1 MLHFVVYRLIT
12 VGDDGEW
19 KPYAICAYVMQGP
32 PRNILQNGWM
42 SFAFI
47 CFLHIFWFLFLFF
60 ISHSATAAAAILLF
74 WHLACVVST
83 NQKAV
88 ASQQGISYKA
98 CCCPAEY
105 YILDAVW
112 AVTWRVVCH
121 AFILWGPVAQWQ
133 SIKMTRPSER
143 KKNTSND
150 GEQELLV
157 RLFDVWSL
165 NIYSAMMERRIKV
178 IKKGIFGW
186 MVTGKI
192 KQPNQTKK

>member
-1 MLHFVVYRLIT
+1 M
-12 VGDDGEW
+12 
-19 KPYAICAYVMQGP
+19 KAICYLCICNARTAQKYTTK
-32 PRNILQNGWM
+32 WM
-42 SFAFI
+42 DEF
-47 CFLHIFWFLFLFF
+47 CFYLFPIYIWIFVSVF
-60 ISHSATAAAAILLF
+60 
-74 WHLACVVST
+74 HLAFSSSSNFFCFGTWRALLARIKRRWPVSR
-83 NQKAV
+83 V
-88 ASQQGISYKA
+88 YHKA
-98 CCCPAEY
+98 CCCPAGY
-105 YILDAVW
+105 YILLDAVW

-165 NIYSAMMERRIKV
+165 NIYSAMMKRRIKV
-178 IKKGIFGW
+178 IKKRIFGW

-192 KQPNQTKK
+192 K